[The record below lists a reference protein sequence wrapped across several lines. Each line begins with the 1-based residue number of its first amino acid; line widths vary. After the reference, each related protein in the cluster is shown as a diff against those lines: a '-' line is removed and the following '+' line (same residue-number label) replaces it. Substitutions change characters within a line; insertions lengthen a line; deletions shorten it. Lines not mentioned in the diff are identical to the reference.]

1 MLGAKARK
9 LIILAFCVA
18 MLMMVPH
25 QVQAED
31 KEASS
36 KARPMP
42 PFISPAGKPYRS
54 GDEEPY
60 AKDQWFHAVDAD
72 GDSALTAVEF
82 RGEAEMFFD
91 ELDTDRDGRI
101 GPAEMVNYE
110 KVVAPEV
117 QVGFGPP
124 TGMDSM
130 PRQGMRPPG
139 GMGPPP
145 GGGFP
150 DGGPP
155 PSMGKGGPSNAMKK
169 KMAKMPQGAARFA
182 ILGMPQPVAAA
193 DVNMNGS
200 VTLEEMQSAA
210 VERFGW
216 LDDLGNKD
224 GKLTWDE
231 LPEAP
236 AEDLMN
242 LNKRN
247 KKKKKDK
254 DKDK

>member
-1 MLGAKARK
+1 
-9 LIILAFCVA
+9 
-18 MLMMVPH
+18 
-25 QVQAED
+25 
-31 KEASS
+31 
-36 KARPMP
+36 MP
-42 PFISPAGKPYRS
+42 PFISPVGKPYRS
-54 GDEEPY
+54 GEEEPF

-72 GDSALTAVEF
+72 GDGILTAVEF
-82 RGEAEMFFD
+82 QGEAELFFD

-101 GPAEMVNYE
+101 GSAEMVNYE

-117 QVGFGPP
+117 QVGYGPP
-124 TGMDSM
+124 PGMGAR
-130 PRQGMRPPG
+130 PPQGMGPPG

-145 GGGFP
+145 GGMPG
-150 DGGPP
+150 GGPP
-155 PSMGKGGPSNAMKK
+155 PGMGKSGPSDAMKK

-200 VTLEEMQSAA
+200 VTLEEMRTAA

-231 LPEAP
+231 LPQAP
-236 AEDLMN
+236 VENLMK
-242 LNKRN
+242 LGKRD

-254 DKDK
+254 DNDK